1 MFGGCGLF
9 FAFTTTRQI
18 RRVTRAFAPT
28 RRHVQICLTA
38 IDFKNLGRH
47 SIEHMAVVRD
57 EQQAA
62 VVISQPFFE
71 VGNGIKI
78 EMVGGFVQDERFPFA
93 NQ

>member
-1 MFGGCGLF
+1 
-9 FAFTTTRQI
+9 
-18 RRVTRAFAPT
+18 
-28 RRHVQICLTA
+28 
-38 IDFKNLGRH
+38 
-47 SIEHMAVVRD
+47 MAVVRD

-78 EMVGGFVQDERFPFA
+78 EMVGGFVQDEGFPLA